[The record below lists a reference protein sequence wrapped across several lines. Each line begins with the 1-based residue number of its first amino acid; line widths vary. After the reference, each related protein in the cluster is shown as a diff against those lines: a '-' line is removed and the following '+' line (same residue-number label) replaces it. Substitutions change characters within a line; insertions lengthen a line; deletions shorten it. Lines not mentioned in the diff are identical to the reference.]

1 MGGTDMA
8 FRGNFEYQ
16 LDDRNRVALPPK
28 FREAFAHGAVLVPGL
43 DGCIEVYT
51 PEGFDAEADVVN
63 RVPAFSAE
71 GRQLRRAFFASS
83 FDVPRDAPGRLL
95 VPAKLLRHADIE
107 RDVVVLGND
116 QRLEIWGSEQ
126 WERQEAELPAARAEA
141 LQRLAEGPPA
151 GGGDG
156 SA

>member
-1 MGGTDMA
+1 MA

-28 FREAFAHGAVLVPGL
+28 FREAFANGAVLVPGL

-51 PEGFDAEADVVN
+51 PEGFEAESNVVD
-63 RVPAFSAE
+63 RVPAYSAE
-71 GRQLRRAFFASS
+71 GRQLRRAFYASS
-83 FDVPRDAPGRLL
+83 FDAQRDAQGRLL
-95 VPAKLLRHADIE
+95 VPAKLLAYAGIE

-116 QRLEIWGSEQ
+116 QRLEIWDRMRWDQ
-126 WERQEAELPAARAEA
+126 QEAELPAARADA
-141 LQRLAEGPPA
+141 LQRLADWPPA

>member
-1 MGGTDMA
+1 MA

-28 FREAFAHGAVLVPGL
+28 FREAFANGAVLVPGL

-51 PEGFDAEADVVN
+51 PEGYEAESNVVD
-63 RVPAFSAE
+63 RVPAYSAE
-71 GRQLRRAFFASS
+71 GRQLRRAFYASA
-83 FDVPRDAPGRLL
+83 FDAQRDAQGRLL
-95 VPAKLLRHADIE
+95 VPAKLLAYAGIE

-116 QRLEIWGSEQ
+116 QRLEIWDRGLWEQ
-126 WERQEAELPAARAEA
+126 QETGLPAARADA
-141 LQRLAEGPPA
+141 LQRLADWPPA

>member
-1 MGGTDMA
+1 MA

-28 FREAFAHGAVLVPGL
+28 FREAFANGAVLVPGL

-51 PEGFDAEADVVN
+51 PEGYEAESNVVD
-63 RVPAFSAE
+63 RVPAYSAE
-71 GRQLRRAFFASS
+71 GRQLRRAFYASS
-83 FDVPRDAPGRLL
+83 FDAQRDAQGRLL
-95 VPAKLLRHADIE
+95 VPAKLLAYAAIE

-116 QRLEIWGSEQ
+116 QRLEIWDRGLWEQ
-126 WERQEAELPAARAEA
+126 QEAGLPAARADA
-141 LQRLAEGPPA
+141 LQRLADWPPA

>member
-1 MGGTDMA
+1 MA

-28 FREAFAHGAVLVPGL
+28 FREAFANGAVLVPGL

-51 PEGFDAEADVVN
+51 PEGFEAEANVVE
-63 RVPAFSAE
+63 RVPAYSAE

-83 FDVPRDAPGRLL
+83 FDVPRDAQGRLL
-95 VPAKLLRHADIE
+95 VPAKLLAHARIE

-116 QRLEIWGSEQ
+116 QRLEIWDRALWDQ
-126 WERQEAELPAARAEA
+126 QEAGLPVARAEA
-141 LQRLAEGPPA
+141 LQRLAERPPA

-156 SA
+156 LA